1 MDCRSKSSHERLDA
15 LVWGITG
22 RKLTRSISQ
31 IGQEYFLTIQRPH
44 QPDRVSKIYTLTNPD
59 NGNLLYL
66 TWETFGKGIENLANE
81 TETCPQGPH
90 EPQLSYPR
98 RRISTD
104 ERSMLGVT
112 GLNANHVCD
121 GIRTLLKS
129 RKEMSSGVFVVRF
142 AASTRERDY
151 IFRFSVL

>member
-1 MDCRSKSSHERLDA
+1 MRLLTAKVTRLPTRIVVIRVTLSFA
-15 LVWGITG
+15 LVIVKAAYG
-22 RKLTRSISQ
+22 
-31 IGQEYFLTIQRPH
+31 
-44 QPDRVSKIYTLTNPD
+44 
-59 NGNLLYL
+59 
-66 TWETFGKGIENLANE
+66 

>member
-1 MDCRSKSSHERLDA
+1 MRLLTAKVTRLPTRIVVIRVTLSFA
-15 LVWGITG
+15 LVIVKAAYG
-22 RKLTRSISQ
+22 
-31 IGQEYFLTIQRPH
+31 
-44 QPDRVSKIYTLTNPD
+44 
-59 NGNLLYL
+59 
-66 TWETFGKGIENLANE
+66 

-121 GIRTLLKS
+121 GIRTLLPDLTSESVS
-129 RKEMSSGVFVVRF
+129 RSLLVTIHNYLWLRQNSLRQ
-142 AASTRERDY
+142 
-151 IFRFSVL
+151 